1 MRSFSAADFSAA
13 LSAFLLVPEDLEE
26 LEELEDR
33 ELEDGFCLTV
43 VSVPLVLALWLTFGA
58 LVAFVAIGAFACFFL
73 SASVLRFPC
82 SCARLF
88 ACSALLAPEFG
99 LRSPL
104 FVIISCPRYMP
115 KPFCLIYSYWRLI
128 SALASF
134 ALLAISSSRSSSL
147 SASSLL

>member
-33 ELEDGFCLTV
+33 ELEGGFCLTV
-43 VSVPLVLALWLTFGA
+43 VSVPPVLVLWLTFGA

-88 ACSALLAPEFG
+88 ACAALLALELGF
-99 LRSPL
+99 RSPL
-104 FVIISCPRYMP
+104 FVIMAYH
-115 KPFCLIYSYWRLI
+115 
-128 SALASF
+128 
-134 ALLAISSSRSSSL
+134 LLL
-147 SASSLL
+147 PVPQE